1 MVIVPLHSCGAFQ
14 VYALQS
20 NLSSNFPIY
29 SQIYLLYMSTSG
41 FHIRCGGIRRSF
53 TPEYSVVFHLKFM
66 SFHSCVVRG
75 RKCLLEIITLIHAE
89 IYAPL
94 WQEIL
99 FYFAGSKIW
108 ASLFCGKVLELSTT
122 PDMFQVF
129 WEYAE

>member
-14 VYALQS
+14 VYAPQS

-66 SFHSCVVRG
+66 SFHSCKVMARE
-75 RKCLLEIITLIHAE
+75 EIFVKNNYIDIYIE
-89 IYAPL
+89 IYDSKQQYFIL
-94 WQEIL
+94 QETKFELCYNIL
-99 FYFAGSKIW
+99 RQSSKIQEM
-108 ASLFCGKVLELSTT
+108 FRVLLCT
-122 PDMFQVF
+122 
-129 WEYAE
+129 Y